1 MTAINREV
9 SSSALPVSSFSADI
23 ERVIYDANS
32 LFNPLH
38 KDFMLDFHVS
48 GVKDGYVY
56 LSLAL
61 PEGMTRVFVSLL
73 ESLTGLFR
81 CINIKSRAASAH
93 AKCVDPADVLRREG
107 QQEKFRQE
115 VLSVFDGLIGQ
126 GVTLKDAV
134 KRTNLSL
141 KAQGNPWATYDIV
154 QTILRASGR
163 FRTKRGVIKH
173 EG

>member
-1 MTAINREV
+1 M
-9 SSSALPVSSFSADI
+9 SARPSASAAVPVVPCPSVDI
-23 ERVIYDANS
+23 ERVLFDANS

-56 LSLAL
+56 LSLAV

-81 CINIKSRAASAH
+81 CINLKTRAASAR

-107 QQEKFRQE
+107 QQETFRQE

-126 GVTLKDAV
+126 GLTVKDAV
-134 KRTNLSL
+134 KRTNSAL
-141 KAQGNPWATYDIV
+141 KAQGNPWATYEVVQSIV
-154 QTILRASGR
+154 RAAGR
-163 FRTKRGVIKH
+163 FRTKRGVMTH

>member
-1 MTAINREV
+1 M
-9 SSSALPVSSFSADI
+9 SARPSASAAVPVAPFPSVDI
-23 ERVIYDANS
+23 ERVLFDANS

-56 LSLAL
+56 LSLAV

-81 CINIKSRAASAH
+81 CINIKSRAASAV
-93 AKCVDPADVLRREG
+93 AKCVDPADALRRQD
-107 QQEKFRQE
+107 QQAEFRQLVCARFDE
-115 VLSVFDGLIGQ
+115 FISQGLSV
-126 GVTLKDAV
+126 KDAV
-134 KRTNLSL
+134 KRTNSAL
-141 KAQGNPWATYDIV
+141 KAQGNPWATYEVVQSIV
-154 QTILRASGR
+154 RAAGR
-163 FRTKRGVIKH
+163 FRTKRGVMTH